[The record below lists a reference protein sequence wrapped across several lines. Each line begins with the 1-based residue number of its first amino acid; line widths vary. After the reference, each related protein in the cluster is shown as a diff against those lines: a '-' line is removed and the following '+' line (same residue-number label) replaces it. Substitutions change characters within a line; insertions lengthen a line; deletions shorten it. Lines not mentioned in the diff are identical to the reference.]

1 MQCSFLVLLIVQHI
15 LISCVNK
22 DVLRPHDS
30 LVLDFPRVY
39 FQLQVVGGAVDPL
52 YNEEHDVLD
61 SRVSGGKIFS
71 FLVSLTYLF
80 HTFNSENVPPD
91 VRHDPGGVD
100 DGDDGGD
107 LRLVGVL
114 DPAAALLHHVV
125 SQLLQ
130 QMVVGSRDLR
140 RGWNHVNQH

>member
-30 LVLDFPRVY
+30 PVLDFPRVY
-39 FQLQVVGGAVDPL
+39 FQLQVVGRAVDPL

-71 FLVSLTYLF
+71 FLVSLTYSIPL
-80 HTFNSENVPPD
+80 T
-91 VRHDPGGVD
+91 
-100 DGDDGGD
+100 
-107 LRLVGVL
+107 LRMS
-114 DPAAALLHHVV
+114 LLMSATTLEELTMVTMAGTSGWSV
-125 SQLLQ
+125 CWILQLLCSI
-130 QMVVGSRDLR
+130 M
-140 RGWNHVNQH
+140 